1 MVDKRKSSRP
11 SKIEIGYLLNMKTQ
25 TNALREFIRSE
36 IVQLFEEK
44 KDDESIFSPDNVKS
58 SLEKTA
64 SAEKKSTTSPAG
76 TDIKGGAAADRA
88 AQLFKSNKQ
97 LTGLTSKIKDINSLA
112 SFVQDVVGTVISP
125 NEKGE
130 QNLTATSAL
139 TSVKKVLDPLNKA
152 AAAQAAGKEKNEK

>member
-1 MVDKRKSSRP
+1 
-11 SKIEIGYLLNMKTQ
+11 MKTQ
-25 TNALREFIRSE
+25 TNSLREFIRSE

-44 KDDESIFSPDNVKS
+44 KGDESIFSADNVKK
-58 SLEKTA
+58 SLEKIP
-64 SAEKKSTTSPAG
+64 SGEKKIVTPAG

-88 AQLFKSNKQ
+88 AQFIKSNKQ

-112 SFVQDVVGTVISP
+112 SLVQDVVGTVISP

-139 TSVKKVLDPLNKA
+139 ASVKKVLDPLNKV